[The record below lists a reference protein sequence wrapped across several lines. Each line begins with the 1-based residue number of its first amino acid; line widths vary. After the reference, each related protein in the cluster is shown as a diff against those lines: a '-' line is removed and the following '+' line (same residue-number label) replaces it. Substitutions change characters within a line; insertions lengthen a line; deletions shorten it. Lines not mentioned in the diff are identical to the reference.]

1 MSFSDY
7 LYAGSCTDKNVI
19 EYNGCTS
26 NNYLYKNSLEY
37 TMTRVDTTLDKVYAI
52 GIDNYTAT
60 STEKYNVRPVLYLKP
75 RITVVKGNGTI
86 SDPYIIK

>member
-37 TMTRVDTTLDKVYAI
+37 TMTRVDTTLDKVYTI
-52 GIDNYTAT
+52 GIDNYIAT

-86 SDPYIIK
+86 SDPDIIK